1 MGPGRPRT
9 GKAFRAADPLLAMA
23 IGYPQRDEGDGEP
36 ECAAC
41 GSLQLVLDTV
51 GKSIRCKECG
61 AAVQDPFA
69 VT

>member
-1 MGPGRPRT
+1 
-9 GKAFRAADPLLAMA
+9 MA